1 MSTPKSFK
9 SKLLVSAVAI
19 AATGGLV
26 AYDATNSRAGT
37 QSKPEVDVVLVQ
49 KKSITD
55 WQSYSG
61 RLAAIDKVDVRPLV
75 PGEILSVKIHDG
87 ALVKKG
93 DALFVIDPRPYKAE
107 VARTAGKLA
116 AAQARAEYARHE
128 SERAQRLMADKAI
141 AGRDYDERKNADREA
156 SANLLV
162 ARAELEA
169 AQINLGYTRIVAPI
183 SGRVSRAEMTLGNI
197 VTTSPGAP
205 PLTTIVSVSPIYA
218 EVDVDEQTYLQNL
231 RQVRNGQKVP
241 VELGLA
247 NETGYSR
254 RGSIQSVDNRLNT
267 SSGTIRVRAAFNND
281 DASLLPGLFARIRIG
296 GSQEHPALLINDG
309 AIGTDQDKKFLY
321 VADKEDRIEYRK
333 VTLGVL
339 QGSLREIKSGL
350 VPGDRVV
357 VNGMQRVRPGDKV
370 RVQASTMQDGS
381 AKAAAS
387 N

>member
-1 MSTPKSFK
+1 M
-9 SKLLVSAVAI
+9 
-19 AATGGLV
+19 
-26 AYDATNSRAGT
+26 
-37 QSKPEVDVVLVQ
+37 
-49 KKSITD
+49 
-55 WQSYSG
+55 
-61 RLAAIDKVDVRPLV
+61 
-75 PGEILSVKIHDG
+75 
-87 ALVKKG
+87 
-93 DALFVIDPRPYKAE
+93 
-107 VARTAGKLA
+107 
-116 AAQARAEYARHE
+116 
-128 SERAQRLMADKAI
+128 
-141 AGRDYDERKNADREA
+141 
-156 SANLLV
+156 
-162 ARAELEA
+162 
-169 AQINLGYTRIVAPI
+169 
-183 SGRVSRAEMTLGNI
+183 
-197 VTTSPGAP
+197 
-205 PLTTIVSVSPIYA
+205 SPIYA

-370 RVQASTMQDGS
+370 RVQASTMHDGS

>member
-1 MSTPKSFK
+1 
-9 SKLLVSAVAI
+9 
-19 AATGGLV
+19 
-26 AYDATNSRAGT
+26 
-37 QSKPEVDVVLVQ
+37 
-49 KKSITD
+49 
-55 WQSYSG
+55 
-61 RLAAIDKVDVRPLV
+61 
-75 PGEILSVKIHDG
+75 
-87 ALVKKG
+87 
-93 DALFVIDPRPYKAE
+93 
-107 VARTAGKLA
+107 
-116 AAQARAEYARHE
+116 
-128 SERAQRLMADKAI
+128 
-141 AGRDYDERKNADREA
+141 
-156 SANLLV
+156 
-162 ARAELEA
+162 
-169 AQINLGYTRIVAPI
+169 
-183 SGRVSRAEMTLGNI
+183 

-370 RVQASTMQDGS
+370 RVQASTMHDGS